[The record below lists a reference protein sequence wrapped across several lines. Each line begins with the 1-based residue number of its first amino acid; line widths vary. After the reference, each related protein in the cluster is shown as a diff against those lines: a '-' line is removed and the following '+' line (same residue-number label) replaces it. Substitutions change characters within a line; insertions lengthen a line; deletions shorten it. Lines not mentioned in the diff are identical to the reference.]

1 MNKSKF
7 WTILISVVVVIIAIS
22 VGVGG
27 SVLINKNKALFEKAS
42 NKVSLKTIKT
52 EKTEKVTKQMSPE
65 ITSYMRTTQVKIKN
79 NWKPSSD
86 KSGRVILSYKINK
99 DGTLK
104 EYKIISSSGVK
115 ELEEEAINALKKSIP
130 FEPLPKAFDGDNV
143 DVQFTF
149 DYNVEKK

>member
-27 SVLINKNKALFEKAS
+27 SVLINKHKAIFEKSS
-42 NKVSLKTIKT
+42 NKIALKTIKT
-52 EKTEKVTKQMSPE
+52 EKTERIAKQNNSE
-65 ITSYMRTTQVKIKN
+65 ITSYMKTTQVKIKN
-79 NWKPSSD
+79 NWKPSSE
-86 KSGRVILSYKINK
+86 KSGRVVISYKINK

-104 EYKIISSSGVK
+104 DYKIISSSGIK
-115 ELEEEAINALKKSIP
+115 ELEKEAVNALKKSSP
-130 FEPLPKAFDGDNV
+130 FGPLPKAFDGENV